1 MKVEVRKLS
10 KQFKDNIIFKDYNLV
25 IQSGA
30 MVGIW
35 GESGAGKTTLLNIIG
50 GIENYTKGEV
60 YFDDVLI
67 TKKNIHNYW
76 RRDLSFIFQ
85 NYGLIDNLSVLDN
98 MKLLYHYKE
107 LSEDSIEA
115 ALADLHLEDK
125 LNSKVFE
132 LSGGQQQ
139 RVALVKTKLKQSKLI
154 LADEPTASVDED
166 HKEIILNE
174 LRHLNK
180 MGATVLIVS
189 HDRSVLD
196 QCDYIIN
203 IES

>member
-10 KQFKDNIIFKDYNLV
+10 KQFKDNIIFRDYNLV

-85 NYGLIDNLSVLDN
+85 NYGLVDNLSVLDN

-107 LSEDSIEA
+107 LSEDSIKA
-115 ALADLHLEDK
+115 ALTDLHLEDK

-189 HDRSVLD
+189 HDRSVLE